1 MSTILDPRI
10 ITLTKEIRRLLIA
23 VIDAEIALCQAVG
36 SSVLERPMV
45 ALASVP
51 IAVERILPVLRQVE
65 AAKRAYL
72 HELRAEEL
80 RTRDQRGDALPD
92 IGLRS
97 VSPPLLIGRN
107 GIADLTVDNARD
119 VIAAAAEPCQ
129 RVTVREADAF
139 RAGAVTWNE
148 IEADFRERRERLRQT
163 IANYEK
169 DGHASRAADRMAQ
182 MSSIGDLHA
191 MLAGVLPEL
200 DAAGIPVTLRL
211 ASGRSRHYRA
221 IWSKTDDHPKA
232 GVTFRVANVAIVRA
246 EPGCGIAQARSR
258 RREGGLVQAGMIG
271 RVGIHVSAG
280 DMDQARQIMGRY
292 AILRAG
298 QPGRG
303 IA

>member
-1 MSTILDPRI
+1 MPTILDSRI
-10 ITLTKEIRRLLIA
+10 ITLTKEIRDLLSA
-23 VIDAEIALCQAVG
+23 VIYAEIALCRAVG
-36 SSVLERPMV
+36 SSLSERPMV
-45 ALASVP
+45 ALAPVP
-51 IAVERILPVLRQVE
+51 LPVERVIPALRQVE

-107 GIADLTVDNARD
+107 GVVDLTSENAREA
-119 VIAAAAEPCQ
+119 IAAAADPCQ
-129 RVTVREADAF
+129 RVTIREAKAF
-139 RAGAVTWNE
+139 RAGAVSWEE
-148 IEADFRERRERLRQT
+148 IEADFRERREGLRQT

-182 MSSIGDLHA
+182 LSGIEELHA

-200 DAAGIPVTLRL
+200 NAAGIPVTLRL

-221 IWSKTDDHPKA
+221 IWEKTDDHPKT

-246 EPGCGIAQARSR
+246 EPGCWIAQARSR
-258 RREGGLVQAGMIG
+258 RREGGLVRAGVIG
-271 RVGIHVSAG
+271 RVGIHVPAG
-280 DMDQARQIMGRY
+280 DMDRAGRILGTY
-292 AILRAG
+292 AIPRPG
-298 QPGRG
+298 QTGRG

>member
-1 MSTILDPRI
+1 MPNILDPRI
-10 ITLTKEIRRLLIA
+10 ITLTQEIRDLLSA
-23 VIDAEIALCQAVG
+23 VIYAEIALCRAVG
-36 SSVLERPMV
+36 ASLSERPMV

-65 AAKRAYL
+65 ATKHAYL
-72 HELRAEEL
+72 RELRAEEL
-80 RTRDQRGDALPD
+80 RTRTQRGDALPD

-107 GIADLTVDNARD
+107 GAMDLTSENARE
-119 VIAAAAEPCQ
+119 VIAAASEPCQ

-139 RAGAVTWNE
+139 RAGAVTWEE

-182 MSSIGDLHA
+182 LSGIGDLHA

-200 DAAGIPVTLRL
+200 NAAGIPVTLRL

-221 IWSKTDDHPKA
+221 IWSKTDDHPKI

-246 EPGCGIAQARSR
+246 DPGCGIAQARSR
-258 RREGGLVQAGMIG
+258 RREGGLVRAGVIG
-271 RVGIHVSAG
+271 RVGIHVPAV
-280 DMDQARQIMGRY
+280 DMDRAGRILGKY
-292 AILRAG
+292 AIPRPG

>member
-1 MSTILDPRI
+1 MPTILDPRI
-10 ITLTKEIRRLLIA
+10 ITLTPEIRRRFGT
-23 VIDAEIALCQAVG
+23 VIDAEIALCRSVG
-36 SSVLERPMV
+36 SSVSERPMI

-51 IAVERILPVLRQVE
+51 LPVEAVISGLRQVE
-65 AAKRAYL
+65 TAKRGYL
-72 HELRAEEL
+72 SALRAEEL

-107 GIADLTVDNARD
+107 GIADLTAENAREA
-119 VIAAAAEPCQ
+119 IAAASEPCQ

-139 RAGAVTWNE
+139 RAGAVTWGE
-148 IEADFRERRERLRQT
+148 IEADFRERRERIRQT
-163 IANYEK
+163 ITNYEK
-169 DGHASRAADRMAQ
+169 DGHAARAADRMAQ
-182 MSSIGDLHA
+182 LSGIEELHG

-221 IWSKTDDHPKA
+221 IWEKIGDHPKI
-232 GVTFRVANVAIVRA
+232 GVTFRVTNVAIVRA

-258 RREGGLVQAGMIG
+258 RRDGGLVRAGVIG
-271 RVGIHVSAG
+271 RVGIHVP
-280 DMDQARQIMGRY
+280 ARDTDRATRILGRY
-292 AILRAG
+292 AIQRPG